1 MYKEYQRVR
10 GSIAVTKGSLRQ
22 ISASGQVCN
31 KFGIHNKLPNVFNLY
46 NQGDLSFFANT
57 GVLQQPTTDKIN
69 YRRLNSK
76 TALFAHNT
84 QQEEVNSVDIYDD
97 TAGIGIGGRIAD
109 MVSLNGYTSGTIS
122 VSGGAPALVSNESPL
137 LVVNPAGY
145 EKFNQVPWEQ
155 VSKSNIKELNKA
167 TNFGSGVMDE
177 IWSDKLLQAMSEN
190 DILYTQ
196 MNSVRLSNNF
206 PATKLGKQMG
216 SIAKLI
222 KTRDARKTDRDVF
235 YAKLSGFDT
244 HGQQTTALDAILK
257 QVDDALNIFVKEM
270 KSQSLWNDVAVVF
283 VSEFGRTLKANTG
296 NGR

>member
-1 MYKEYQRVR
+1 MFKEYQSVR
-10 GSIAVTKGSLRQ
+10 GSIAVLKGSLRT

-31 KFGIHNKLPNVFNLY
+31 TFGVHNKLPNVHSLY
-46 NQGDLSFFANT
+46 NAGDLSFFANT
-57 GVLQQPTTDKIN
+57 GVLQQPTTDKVN
-69 YRRLNSK
+69 YRALNKK

-109 MVSLNGYTSGTIS
+109 MLSLNGYTSGTVS

-145 EKFNQVPWEQ
+145 EKFNPISWEQ
-155 VSKSNIKELNKA
+155 VSRSHIKDVNRA
-167 TNFGSGVMDE
+167 ANFGSGIMDE
-177 IWSDKLLQAMSEN
+177 VWSDNFIQALSEN
-190 DILYTQ
+190 DILYSQ
-196 MNSVRLSNNF
+196 MSTVSLSNSF
-206 PATKLGKQMG
+206 PTTKLGSQMG

-222 KTRDARKTDRDVF
+222 KTRSARKTDRDVF

-244 HGQQTTALDAILK
+244 HGKQETALDEIFK
-257 QVDDALNIFVKEM
+257 QVDDALNSFVKEM
-270 KSQSLWNDVAVVF
+270 KSQTLWDDVAVVF